1 MAMQQLNKKG
11 FLLLDSLI
19 TVFVTSLVCIAC
31 YSIFHSI
38 VKYEEGYI
46 DYQNRSNINLEN
58 TFINMWECE
67 ECQIDESD

>member
-1 MAMQQLNKKG
+1 MGMQQLNKKG

-58 TFINMWECE
+58 IFINMWECE

>member
-1 MAMQQLNKKG
+1 MGMQQLNKKG

-46 DYQNRSNINLEN
+46 DYQNRSNINLEKI
-58 TFINMWECE
+58 FINMWECE